1 MLNVRLRTSSNIL
14 DDLLISVNM
23 LDSIETFKKL

>member
-14 DDLLISVNM
+14 DDLLISLKM